1 MQQERIIVALEE
13 DASMRLTPFSIAF
26 PLALLSPAVLAEQPS
41 PPPLS
46 GPPPVSE
53 QPASSAPARATEP
66 ASQGYTGAYGP
77 PGPAP
82 PFSVAPLPE
91 VSVGS
96 GLNVVGP
103 DGISTRTVKAVPC
116 SVAARETDGFT
127 TCVGI
132 PDNKNQG
139 QKARRR

>member
-1 MQQERIIVALEE
+1 
-13 DASMRLTPFSIAF
+13 MRLIPFSIT
-26 PLALLSPAVLAEQPS
+26 LALALISQAVLAEQPS
-41 PPPLS
+41 PPPLP
-46 GPPPVSE
+46 GPPPVSAPSPTN
-53 QPASSAPARATEP
+53 QPVPSPPSRATEP
-66 ASQGYTGAYGP
+66 TSQGYTGAYGP
-77 PGPAP
+77 AGPP
-82 PFSVAPLPE
+82 TPYSVAPLPE
-91 VSVGS
+91 VSVGP

-132 PDNKNQG
+132 PDSGHQG